1 MVEIVLERMVLTR
14 CAKKVVHPKCIQSIL
29 IQSILIIVFN
39 YVARLVQASSSKGGV
54 LKVAHAGKRSIVM
67 QSVNTRF
74 WIFLG
79 LPKTARPPNQRFSRR
94 SIVSGWCGTEESF
107 AKDPEVQLYQLLPR
121 LDQLLQGLHQA
132 LEHA

>member
-1 MVEIVLERMVLTR
+1 MHPIDPHPIDPHHSIQLRSSFGPS
-14 CAKKVVHPKCIQSIL
+14 VVFEGRRPKGCPCREAFYCDAICQKQIL
-29 IQSILIIVFN
+29 DL
-39 YVARLVQASSSKGGV
+39 
-54 LKVAHAGKRSIVM
+54 
-67 QSVNTRF
+67 
-74 WIFLG
+74 LG